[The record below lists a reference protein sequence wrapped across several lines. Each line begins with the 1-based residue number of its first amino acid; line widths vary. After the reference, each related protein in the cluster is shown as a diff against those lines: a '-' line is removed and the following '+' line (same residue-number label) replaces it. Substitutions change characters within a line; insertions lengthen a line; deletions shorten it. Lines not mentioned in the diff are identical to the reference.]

1 VLYCEKIRREYGQ
14 ARSIVFRHY
23 AFSFL
28 GCWSLKGGR
37 DRKNSNINFI
47 NRFPAS
53 WDNLRRI
60 YFGSLRQIGGK
71 MELIAFVEKTGVI
84 KFDNTELKTELK
96 NALEKYRN
104 LVYTDET
111 IKEAK
116 SDRAKLNNL
125 TKAIEEKRKEIKRLY
140 VEPLDDFEKKI
151 KELTALIAAPC
162 AEIDGQVKRFEES
175 QKDGKRKELLDFA
188 DLEANSL
195 IPYKDKFLFASFV
208 TDKMLN
214 ASVKIKKSKVEC
226 ADAVK
231 KAKEGIDLIQ
241 TFPEHRQAGLMLSF
255 SVSRDLAA
263 VIRRNQELDEMEKIQ
278 AKQKEQ
284 AQLEKIGVKEEIKK
298 VEATQESSDEMTY
311 TLKLTGSKAALVE
324 LRKYIIAAGIKY
336 EKVE

>member
-1 VLYCEKIRREYGQ
+1 
-14 ARSIVFRHY
+14 
-23 AFSFL
+23 
-28 GCWSLKGGR
+28 
-37 DRKNSNINFI
+37 
-47 NRFPAS
+47 
-53 WDNLRRI
+53 
-60 YFGSLRQIGGK
+60 

-96 NALEKYRN
+96 HALEKYRN
-104 LVYTDET
+104 LVYTDEA
-111 IKEAK
+111 IKEAR

-175 QKDGKRKELLDFA
+175 QKDGKRKELLEFA

-195 IPYKDKFLFASFV
+195 IPYKDKFLPASFV

-214 ASVKIKKSKVEC
+214 PSVSIKKSKEEI

-241 TFPEHRQAGLMLSF
+241 TFAEHRQAGLMLSF
-255 SVSRDLAA
+255 SVSRDLAT
-263 VIRRNQELDEMEKIQ
+263 VIRRNQELDEMEEIQ
-278 AKQKEQ
+278 AKQKG
-284 AQLEKIGVKEEIKK
+284 A
-298 VEATQESSDEMTY
+298 
-311 TLKLTGSKAALVE
+311 GST
-324 LRKYIIAAGIKY
+324 
-336 EKVE
+336 